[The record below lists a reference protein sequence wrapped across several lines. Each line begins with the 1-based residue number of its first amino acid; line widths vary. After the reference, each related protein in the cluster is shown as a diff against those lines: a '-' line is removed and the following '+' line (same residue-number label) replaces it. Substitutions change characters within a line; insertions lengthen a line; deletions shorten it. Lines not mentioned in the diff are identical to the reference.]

1 MRLNKTVGIIGC
13 GNLGE
18 SIANGLLVKGVVD
31 ANQLW
36 VSKRKPESLTHLKS
50 QGVHVCSSNIE
61 LIQNCELIVVAL
73 KPYTILE
80 ELSKNQ
86 NMFDP
91 EQHCIISV
99 ATGISLEELQNAVG
113 SGIPVYRAMPNT
125 GADVGT
131 SLTCISSLESETK
144 HMEEVQGLFNSIG
157 ETVVIEEDLMNAST
171 VLGACGIAYV
181 LRFMRAMIQGGVQ
194 IGFDAET
201 ATKVVAQTV
210 KGASELIIQNKR
222 HPEEEIDKVTTPKG
236 CTIAGLNEME
246 HNGFSSSLIKGI
258 TTSFKEIEKS

>member
-1 MRLNKTVGIIGC
+1 MRLNKNVGIIGC

-18 SIANGLLVKGVVD
+18 SIANGLLAEGVID
-31 ANQLW
+31 AGQLW
-36 VSKRKPESLTHLKS
+36 VSKRKPENLAHLKN
-50 QGVHVCSSNIE
+50 QGVHVHSSNEE

-80 ELSKNQ
+80 ELSKNK
-86 NMFDP
+86 NLFDSN
-91 EQHCIISV
+91 QHCIISV
-99 ATGISLEELQNAVG
+99 ATGISLSELQNAVG
-113 SGIPVYRAMPNT
+113 SGISVYRAMPNT

-157 ETVVIEEDLMNAST
+157 ETVVIGEDLMNAST

-210 KGASELIIQNKR
+210 KGASELIIQNQR

-236 CTIAGLNEME
+236 CTIAGLNE
-246 HNGFSSSLIKGI
+246 
-258 TTSFKEIEKS
+258 